1 MCSISHKPLL
11 IYQETF
17 QLDTSSKIEQGLQA
31 LPLKVNE
38 ELDVPLYR
46 KNRVEIS
53 FPFCI
58 KSQQC
63 LPSFDLRHLTL
74 MFVNTSP

>member
-31 LPLKVNE
+31 LPLEVNE

-46 KNRVEIS
+46 KKASGNII
-53 FPFCI
+53 PFCI

-63 LPSFDLRHLTL
+63 LPLFGLRHLTL
-74 MFVNTSP
+74 TFVNISP